1 MLFIA
6 NAVTNT
12 LIGTIDTRTDLR
24 SYADATFDEISQPW
38 NQFNQNIRIYILH
51 TLWNYKTFN
60 QLIYTLQNT
69 TCIYSL

>member
-12 LIGTIDTRTDLR
+12 RDVDTCTDLG

-38 NQFNQNIRIYILH
+38 NQFNQNIRIYKLH
-51 TLWNYKTFN
+51 TL
-60 QLIYTLQNT
+60 
-69 TCIYSL
+69 